1 MGKVKGILAI
11 RTCEGFRDSTKDI
24 WGARIRIW
32 GLLVLRTCPSP
43 DLLFSKSRTCILIY
57 SQSNIGM
64 IAKTRIGNLVQF
76 QLVFIFPALSYDIM
90 TIVTHPCGP
99 QVEVG
104 SLQDQVTCWFTGLA
118 NQGIA
123 AMVLM
128 QISKPRDYNRGANA
142 DQGTGRLTGLANQE
156 ITAMVLMQIRG
167 WLAYWISK
175 PRNYS
180 NGANTDQVADWLTG
194 LANQE
199 ITAMVLM
206 QTRWLVGLLD

>member
-24 WGARIRIW
+24 W
-32 GLLVLRTCPSP
+32 
-43 DLLFSKSRTCILIY
+43 
-57 SQSNIGM
+57 SNIGM

-128 QISKPRDYNRGANA
+128 QIRSGD
-142 DQGTGRLTGLANQE
+142 
-156 ITAMVLMQIRG
+156 

-180 NGANTDQVADWLTG
+180 NGANADQVADWLTG

>member
-24 WGARIRIW
+24 W
-32 GLLVLRTCPSP
+32 
-43 DLLFSKSRTCILIY
+43 
-57 SQSNIGM
+57 
-64 IAKTRIGNLVQF
+64 
-76 QLVFIFPALSYDIM
+76 VFEPLPTLPGCAYDG
-90 TIVTHPCGP
+90 VHN
-99 QVEVG
+99 
-104 SLQDQVTCWFTGLA
+104 QVTCWFTGLA